1 MGAHTG
7 VMAWSTRTK
16 VVFAF
21 AFPLISIGVKVLGDQ
36 YLRPIPD
43 SGKLFIAMTCC
54 GLIAVLAIYSRR
66 RVPR

>member
-1 MGAHTG
+1 
-7 VMAWSTRTK
+7 MAWSARSN

-21 AFPLISIGVKVLGDQ
+21 AFPLILIGVKVLGDQ

-43 SGKLFIAMTCC
+43 WGKLFVAMTCC
-54 GLIAVLAIYSRR
+54 GLIAVLAIYGRR